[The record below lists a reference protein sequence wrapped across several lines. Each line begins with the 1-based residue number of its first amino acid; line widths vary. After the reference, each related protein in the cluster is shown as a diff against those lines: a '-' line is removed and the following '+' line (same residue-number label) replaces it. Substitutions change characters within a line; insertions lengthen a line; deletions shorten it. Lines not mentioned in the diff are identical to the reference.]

1 MKILIATR
9 NLGKFKEISA
19 MLAELPLHL
28 VSLRDYPDLPEVEE
42 DGETYLA
49 NAIKKADMA
58 ATFSD
63 CWVLA
68 DDSGLEVEGL
78 AWKPGIH
85 SARFAK
91 PGASDKENNAKLLEM
106 LKEREG
112 LSRRAV
118 FRCTLVLFHP
128 DGAFVFTEGELWGEI
143 LDEPRGSQG
152 FGYDPLFYLSEKTQT
167 LAELDAEEKNR
178 ISHRTMALEKMKE
191 HIQHL
196 LSKNL

>member
-9 NLGKFKEISA
+9 NLGKFKEISD
-19 MLAELPLHL
+19 MLADLPLQL
-28 VSLRDYPDLPEVEE
+28 ASLRDYPDLPETEE

-49 NAIKKADMA
+49 NAIKKADVA
-58 ATFSD
+58 AAFSG

-91 PGASDKENNAKLLEM
+91 LGASDEENNAKLLEM
-106 LKEREG
+106 LKERKG
-112 LSRRAV
+112 ISRRAV

-128 DGAFVFTEGELWGEI
+128 DGAFIFTKGELWGEI
-143 LDEPRGSQG
+143 LEAPRGMQG
-152 FGYDPLFYLSEKTQT
+152 FGYDPLFYLPEKTKT

-191 HIQHL
+191 HIRRL
-196 LSKNL
+196 LPQNL